1 MVVPLQEAPE
11 ALQRPSNLD
20 ASMIRVFSHYISIR
34 TMLLMMIEGVL
45 LLAASLAGI
54 AIRFSPAALNSGT
67 LLTPEALLFTFF
79 MIVVMAALGLYQT
92 DASEAFVSILNRT
105 IIAFAAGSAL
115 MSVVF
120 YLFPEAYIGRGVFA
134 CTAAIAFASVLVV
147 RLAFFRWTAFGILKK
162 RVLILGA
169 GEQARAVLELVSRD
183 GREHSIEVVGVHPL
197 TTADAVVTSARILPI
212 TMSVSEAAHQFG
224 AHEIII
230 AMREQRGGALPV
242 SQLLDCKLRGVQI
255 TDLQSFF
262 ERELG
267 QIRLDSLKA
276 SWLVFGE
283 GCRQGLLRETVKR
296 LFDVLA
302 SSLLLICTLPVMIV
316 TAIVIKLHDGGPIFY
331 GQDRVGQGGRV
342 FEILKFRSMRSDAER
357 DGKPKWA
364 KSNDDRI
371 TPIGRFIRRT
381 RIDEL
386 PQIINVLRGEMS
398 FVGPRPERPYFV
410 RQLVQDIPFYAARHS
425 VKPGITGWAQV
436 RYPYGA
442 SLDDASQK
450 LQYDLY
456 YVKNHSLFLD
466 LLILVETV
474 EVVLWGKGAR

>member
-1 MVVPLQEAPE
+1 
-11 ALQRPSNLD
+11 
-20 ASMIRVFSHYISIR
+20 MIRVFSHYISIR
-34 TMLLMMIEGVL
+34 TVL
-45 LLAASLAGI
+45 LLLIEGLLLIAASVAGV
-54 AIRFSPAALNSGT
+54 AIRLPTVPFRVEALFM
-67 LLTPEALLFTFF
+67 PEAVLFAFF
-79 MIVVMAALGLYQT
+79 MIVVMAALGLYQ
-92 DASEAFVSILNRT
+92 DDRPESFVAILNRT

-120 YLFPEAYIGRGVFA
+120 YLFPNTYIGRGVFA
-134 CTAAIAFASVLVV
+134 YTATFAFGAILIV
-147 RLAFFRWTAFGILKK
+147 RTVFFQWTAFGLIRKK
-162 RVLILGA
+162 VLILGA
-169 GEQARAVLELVSRD
+169 GEQARAILELVSRNGHRD
-183 GREHSIEVVGVHPL
+183 AIEVVGVHPL
-197 TTADAVVTSARILPI
+197 TTADVAVTGVNILPV

-224 AHEIII
+224 VHEIII

-267 QIRLDSLKA
+267 QVRLDSLKA

-283 GCRQGLLRETVKR
+283 GCRQGLVRETVKR
-296 LFDVLA
+296 LFDVIA
-302 SSLLLICTLPVMIV
+302 SGLLLLIALPVIIV
-316 TAIVIKLHDGGPIFY
+316 TALLIRIEGGGPIFY
-331 GQDRVGQGGRV
+331 RQERVGQGGRV
-342 FEILKFRSMRSDAER
+342 FEILKFRSMRNDAER
-357 DGKPKWA
+357 DGKPTWA
-364 KSNDDRI
+364 LSNDSRI
-371 TPIGRFIRRT
+371 TRIGRFIRRT

-398 FVGPRPERPYFV
+398 FVGPRPERPFFV
-410 RQLVQDIPFYAARHS
+410 RQLVQEIPFYAARHS

-442 SLDDASQK
+442 SLQDASQK
-450 LQYDLY
+450 LQFDLY

>member
-1 MVVPLQEAPE
+1 
-11 ALQRPSNLD
+11 
-20 ASMIRVFSHYISIR
+20 MIRVFSHYISIR
-34 TMLLMMIEGVL
+34 IVLLMLIESL
-45 LLAASLAGI
+45 LLFAASYAGVAVRLSPI
-54 AIRFSPAALNSGT
+54 PFSGEALFM
-67 LLTPEALLFTFF
+67 PEAILFAFF
-79 MIVVMAALGLYQT
+79 MIVVMAALGLYQ
-92 DASEAFVSILNRT
+92 DERPESFVAILNRT

-120 YLFPEAYIGRGVFA
+120 YLFPNTYIGRGVFA
-134 CTAAIAFASVLVV
+134 YTATFAFGAILIV
-147 RLAFFRWTAFGILKK
+147 RTVFFQWTAFGLIKK
-162 RVLILGA
+162 KILILGA
-169 GEQARAVLELVSRD
+169 GEQARAILDLVSSNKHRD
-183 GREHSIEVVGVHPL
+183 AIEVVGVHPL
-197 TTADAVVTSARILPI
+197 TTADVAVSNVNILPV
-212 TMSVSEAAHQFG
+212 TMSVSEAANQFG
-224 AHEIII
+224 VHEIII

-283 GCRQGLLRETVKR
+283 GCRQGLIRETVKR
-296 LFDVLA
+296 LFDVVA
-302 SSLLLICTLPVMIV
+302 SGLLLLFTLPVIVVTALLICLEG
-316 TAIVIKLHDGGPIFY
+316 GGPIFY
-331 GQDRVGQGGRV
+331 RQERVGQGGRV
-342 FEILKFRSMRSDAER
+342 FEILKFRSMRHDAER
-357 DGKPKWA
+357 DGKPKRA
-364 KSNDDRI
+364 ISNDNRV
-371 TPIGRFIRRT
+371 TRIGRFIRRT

-398 FVGPRPERPYFV
+398 FVGPRPERPFFV
-410 RQLVQDIPFYAARHS
+410 RQLVQEIPFYAARHS

-442 SLDDASQK
+442 SLQDASQK

>member
-1 MVVPLQEAPE
+1 
-11 ALQRPSNLD
+11 
-20 ASMIRVFSHYISIR
+20 MIRVFSHYISVRIV
-34 TMLLMMIEGVL
+34 LLMLIEGVL
-45 LLAASLAGI
+45 LLAASYAGFI
-54 AIRFSPAALNSGT
+54 VRFSPTMVESSAVF
-67 LLTPEALLFTFF
+67 TPEAILFAFF
-79 MIVVMAALGLYQT
+79 MLVVMAALGLYQ
-92 DASEAFVSILNRT
+92 DEHPESFVTILNRT

-120 YLFPEAYIGRGVFA
+120 YLFPGTYIGRGVFA
-134 CTAAIAFASVLVV
+134 YTATFAFGAIL
-147 RLAFFRWTAFGILKK
+147 LARTVFFRWTAFGLLKK

-169 GEQARAVLELVSRD
+169 GEQARDILELVSTN
-183 GREHSIEVVGVHPL
+183 GRRKSIEVVGVHPL
-197 TTADAVVTSARILPI
+197 TTGDVAVHHPRMLPV
-212 TMSVSEAAHQFG
+212 TMSVSEAAQQFG
-224 AHEIII
+224 VHEIII

-242 SQLLDCKLRGVQI
+242 SQLLDCKLRGVQV

-262 ERELG
+262 EREQG
-267 QIRLDSLKA
+267 RIRLDSLKA
-276 SWLVFGE
+276 SWLIFGE
-283 GCRQGLLRETVKR
+283 GCRQGLVRETVKR
-296 LFDVLA
+296 LFDVMA
-302 SSLLLICTLPVMIV
+302 SSLLLAVTLPVIV
-316 TAIVIKLHDGGPIFY
+316 LTALLIKLEDRGPVFY
-331 GQDRVGQGGRV
+331 RQERVGQGGRV
-342 FEILKFRSMRSDAER
+342 FDILKFRSMKSDAER

-371 TPIGRFIRRT
+371 TRIGRFIRRT

-398 FVGPRPERPYFV
+398 FVGPRPERPFFV
-410 RQLVQDIPFYAARHS
+410 RQLVQEIPFYAARHS

-456 YVKNHSLFLD
+456 YVKNHTLFLD

>member
-1 MVVPLQEAPE
+1 V
-11 ALQRPSNLD
+11 
-20 ASMIRVFSHYISIR
+20 
-34 TMLLMMIEGVL
+34 
-45 LLAASLAGI
+45 
-54 AIRFSPAALNSGT
+54 
-67 LLTPEALLFTFF
+67 
-79 MIVVMAALGLYQT
+79 
-92 DASEAFVSILNRT
+92 
-105 IIAFAAGSAL
+105 
-115 MSVVF
+115 
-120 YLFPEAYIGRGVFA
+120 
-134 CTAAIAFASVLVV
+134 
-147 RLAFFRWTAFGILKK
+147 FFRWTAFGVLKK

-169 GEQARAVLELVSRD
+169 GEQARGVLELVSRNGHRD
-183 GREHSIEVVGVHPL
+183 SIDVIGVHPL
-197 TTADAVVTSARILPI
+197 TTAEVAVSGVRILPI
-212 TMSVSEAAHQFG
+212 TMSVSEAAHQYG

-242 SQLLDCKLRGVQI
+242 SQLLECKLRGVQI
-255 TDLQSFF
+255 TDLQTFF

-283 GCRQGLLRETVKR
+283 GCQQGLLRETVKR

-302 SSLLLICTLPVMIV
+302 SATLLLLTLPVIAL
-316 TAIVIKLHDGGPIFY
+316 TALLIHLEDRGPIFY
-331 GQDRVGQGGRV
+331 RQERVGQGGRV
-342 FEILKFRSMRSDAER
+342 FEILKFRSMRNDAER

-364 KSNDDRI
+364 QSNDQRI
-371 TPIGRFIRRT
+371 TRIGRFIRRT

-386 PQIINVLRGEMS
+386 PQAINVLRGEMS
-398 FVGPRPERPYFV
+398 FVGPRPERPFFV

-456 YVKNHSLFLD
+456 YVKNHTLFLD
-466 LLILVETV
+466 LLIIVETV

>member
-1 MVVPLQEAPE
+1 
-11 ALQRPSNLD
+11 
-20 ASMIRVFSHYISIR
+20 MIRVFSHYISIR
-34 TMLLMMIEGVL
+34 IVLLMLIESVL
-45 LLAASLAGI
+45 LLAASFAGV
-54 AIRFSPAALNSGT
+54 AMRFSPAAFGSEAQFM
-67 LLTPEALLFTFF
+67 PEAILFTFF
-79 MIVVMAALGLYQT
+79 MIVMMAALGLYQ
-92 DASEAFVSILNRT
+92 DERPESFVSILNRT

-120 YLFPEAYIGRGVFA
+120 YLFPNTYIGRGVFA
-134 CTAAIAFASVLVV
+134 YTATFAFGAILIV
-147 RLAFFRWTAFGILKK
+147 RTVFFRWTAFGLIKK
-162 RVLILGA
+162 KVLILGA
-169 GEQARAVLELVSRD
+169 GEQARAVLELVSRNGHRD
-183 GREHSIEVVGVHPL
+183 AIDVVGVHPL
-197 TTADAVVTSARILPI
+197 TTADVAVSGVNILPI
-212 TMSVSEAAHQFG
+212 TMSVSEAANQFG
-224 AHEIII
+224 VHEIII

-283 GCRQGLLRETVKR
+283 GCRQGLIRETVKR
-296 LFDVLA
+296 LFDVIA
-302 SSLLLICTLPVMIV
+302 SSLLLLFTLPVIV
-316 TAIVIKLHDGGPIFY
+316 LTALLIRVEGGGPIFY
-331 GQDRVGQGGRV
+331 RQERVGQGGRV
-342 FEILKFRSMRSDAER
+342 FEILKFRSMRNDAER

-364 KSNDDRI
+364 TSNDGRI
-371 TPIGRFIRRT
+371 TRIGRLIRRT

-398 FVGPRPERPYFV
+398 FVGPRPERPFFV
-410 RQLVQDIPFYAARHS
+410 RQLVQEVPFYAARHS

-442 SLDDASQK
+442 SLQDASQK

-456 YVKNHSLFLD
+456 YVKNHTLFLD

>member
-1 MVVPLQEAPE
+1 
-11 ALQRPSNLD
+11 
-20 ASMIRVFSHYISIR
+20 MIRVFSHYISIR
-34 TMLLMMIEGVL
+34 TVLLMLIEGVL

-54 AIRFSPAALNSGT
+54 AIRFSPSALNGGT

-92 DASEAFVSILNRT
+92 DHAESFVSILNRT

-120 YLFPEAYIGRGVFA
+120 YAFPEAYIGRGVFA
-134 CTAAIAFASVLVV
+134 YTAAIAFAAVLVV

-169 GEQARAVLELVSRD
+169 GEQARAVLELVSSN
-183 GREHSIEVVGVHPL
+183 GRKQSIEVVGVHPL
-197 TTADAVVTSARILPI
+197 TTADVLVTSARILPI

-302 SSLLLICTLPVMIV
+302 SGLLLICTLPVMVV

>member
-1 MVVPLQEAPE
+1 V
-11 ALQRPSNLD
+11 
-20 ASMIRVFSHYISIR
+20 
-34 TMLLMMIEGVL
+34 GV
-45 LLAASLAGI
+45 
-54 AIRFSPAALNSGT
+54 AIRFAPIQFSAVVLFS
-67 LLTPEALLFTFF
+67 PEALLFAFF
-79 MIVVMAALGLYQT
+79 MLIVMAALGLYQN
-92 DASEAFVSILNRT
+92 EAPESFVSILNRT

-120 YLFPEAYIGRGVFA
+120 YLFPTMYVGRGVFA
-134 CTAAIAFASVLVV
+134 YTATISFCLLLIV
-147 RLAFFRWTAFGILKK
+147 RTVFFRWTAFGVLKK
-162 RVLILGA
+162 RVMILGA
-169 GEQARAVLELVSRD
+169 GEQAAGILDLVSRP
-183 GREHSIEVVGVHPL
+183 GRKEGIDVVGIHPL
-197 TTADAVVTSARILPI
+197 STADVVVKSTRILPV
-212 TMSVSEAAHQFG
+212 TMTVSEAANQLG
-224 AHEIII
+224 VHEIII

-242 SQLLDCKLRGVQI
+242 SQLLDCKLRGIQV
-255 TDLQSFF
+255 TDLQTFF

-267 QIRLDSLKA
+267 QIRLDTLKA

-302 SSLLLICTLPVMIV
+302 SGSLLIVTLPVMALAAL
-316 TAIVIKLHDGGPIFY
+316 AIRLEDKGPIFY
-331 GQDRVGQGGRV
+331 RQERVGQGGRV
-342 FEILKFRSMRSDAER
+342 FDILKFRSMRTDSER

-364 KSNDDRI
+364 SGNDNRV
-371 TPIGRFIRRT
+371 TRTGRFIRRT

-386 PQIINVLRGEMS
+386 PQILNVLRGEMS
-398 FVGPRPERPYFV
+398 FVGPRPERPFFV

-442 SLDDASQK
+442 SLEDASQK

>member
-1 MVVPLQEAPE
+1 
-11 ALQRPSNLD
+11 
-20 ASMIRVFSHYISIR
+20 MIRVFSHYISIR
-34 TMLLMMIEGVL
+34 TVLLMLIEGTL
-45 LLAASLAGI
+45 LLAASFAGV
-54 AIRFSPAALNSGT
+54 AVRLSPAAFSAET
-67 LLTPEALLFTFF
+67 LFMPESILFAFF
-79 MIVVMAALGLYQT
+79 MIVVMAALGLYQ
-92 DASEAFVSILNRT
+92 DERPESFVVILNRT

-120 YLFPEAYIGRGVFA
+120 YLFPNTYIGRGVFA
-134 CTAAIAFASVLVV
+134 YTATFAFGAILLV
-147 RLAFFRWTAFGILKK
+147 RTAFFRWTAFGLIKK
-162 RVLILGA
+162 KVLILGA
-169 GEQARAVLELVSRD
+169 GEQARAILELVSRN
-183 GREHSIEVVGVHPL
+183 GRRDSIEVVGVHPL
-197 TTADAVVTSARILPI
+197 TTADVAVSGVNILPI
-212 TMSVSEAAHQFG
+212 TMSVSEAANQFG
-224 AHEIII
+224 VHEIII

-283 GCRQGLLRETVKR
+283 GCRQGLIRETVKR
-296 LFDVLA
+296 LFDVIA
-302 SSLLLICTLPVMIV
+302 SSLLLLFALPVIII
-316 TAIVIKLHDGGPIFY
+316 TALLIRLEGGGPIFY
-331 GQDRVGQGGRV
+331 RQERVGQGGRV
-342 FEILKFRSMRSDAER
+342 FEILKFRSMRNDAER

-364 KSNDDRI
+364 ISNDVRI
-371 TPIGRFIRRT
+371 TRIGRFIRRT

-386 PQIINVLRGEMS
+386 PQIINVLSGEMS
-398 FVGPRPERPYFV
+398 FVGPRPERPFFV
-410 RQLVQDIPFYAARHS
+410 RQLVQEIPFYAARHS

-442 SLDDASQK
+442 SLQDASQK

>member
-1 MVVPLQEAPE
+1 
-11 ALQRPSNLD
+11 
-20 ASMIRVFSHYISIR
+20 MIRVFSHYISIR
-34 TMLLMMIEGVL
+34 ILLLMLIEGAL
-45 LLAASLAGI
+45 LLGASLAGI
-54 AIRFSPAALNSGT
+54 AIRFSPSALNGAT
-67 LLTPEALLFTFF
+67 LFTPEALLFTFF
-79 MIVVMAALGLYQT
+79 MIVVMAALGLYQNEHPE
-92 DASEAFVSILNRT
+92 SFISILNRT
-105 IIAFAAGSAL
+105 IIAFGAGSAL

-120 YLFPEAYIGRGVFA
+120 YLFPDTYIGRGVFA
-134 CTAAIAFASVLVV
+134 YTAMIAFGSLLAV
-147 RLAFFRWTAFGILKK
+147 RLAFFRWTAFGVLKK
-162 RVLILGA
+162 RILILGA
-169 GEQARAVLELVSRD
+169 GEQAKAILELVS
-183 GREHSIEVVGVHPL
+183 GNGHKQSIEVIGVHPL
-197 TTADAVVTSARILPI
+197 TTADVAVSGVRILPI

-302 SSLLLICTLPVMIV
+302 SSILLACTLPVMVV

-466 LLILVETV
+466 LLILFETV

>member
-1 MVVPLQEAPE
+1 
-11 ALQRPSNLD
+11 
-20 ASMIRVFSHYISIR
+20 MIRVFSHYISIR
-34 TMLLMMIEGVL
+34 IVLLIAIEAVL
-45 LLAASLAGI
+45 LLAAGLAGV
-54 AIRFSPAALNSGT
+54 ALRFPAPNLGAT
-67 LLTPEALLFTFF
+67 TVFTPEAFLFAFF
-79 MIVVMAALGLYQT
+79 MIVVMAALGLYQNERPE
-92 DASEAFVSILNRT
+92 SFVTILNRT

-120 YLFPEAYIGRGVFA
+120 YLFPDTYIGRGVFA
-134 CTAAIAFASVLVV
+134 YTATLSFCAI
-147 RLAFFRWTAFGILKK
+147 LAARTVFFQWTAFGILKK

-169 GEQARAVLELVSRD
+169 GEQARAILDLVGDRT
-183 GREHSIEVVGVHPL
+183 HKQSIEVVGVHPL
-197 TTADAVVTSARILPI
+197 TTAEVAVSAVNVLPV

-224 AHEIII
+224 VHEIII

-283 GCRQGLLRETVKR
+283 GFRQGLVRETIKR

-302 SSLLLICTLPVMIV
+302 SSLLLLFTLPVIAV
-316 TAIVIKLHDGGPIFY
+316 TALLIKLQDGGPIFY
-331 GQDRVGQGGRV
+331 RQERVGQGGRV

-371 TPIGRFIRRT
+371 TPVGRFIRRT

-398 FVGPRPERPYFV
+398 FVGPRPERPFFV
-410 RQLVQDIPFYAARHS
+410 RQLIQDIPFYAARHS

-442 SLDDASQK
+442 SLDDASKK
-450 LQYDLY
+450 LQFDLY
-456 YVKNHSLFLD
+456 YVKNHTLFLD

>member
-1 MVVPLQEAPE
+1 
-11 ALQRPSNLD
+11 
-20 ASMIRVFSHYISIR
+20 MIRVFSHYISIR
-34 TMLLMMIEGVL
+34 IVLLVLVEAGL
-45 LLAASLAGI
+45 LLAAGVAGLALRFPSENVVFA
-54 AIRFSPAALNSGT
+54 AIFW
-67 LLTPEALLFTFF
+67 PELYLFAFF
-79 MIVVMAALGLYQT
+79 MIVVMAALGLYQ
-92 DASEAFVSILNRT
+92 DEHPESFVTVLNRT

-120 YLFPEAYIGRGVFA
+120 YLFPQTYIGRGVFA
-134 CTAAIAFASVLVV
+134 YTAAIAFTAILAARTVFFQWAGFGVL
-147 RLAFFRWTAFGILKK
+147 RK

-169 GEQARAVLELVSRD
+169 GEQAKSVLELYARRGHRQSVD
-183 GREHSIEVVGVHPL
+183 VVGVHPL
-197 TTADAVVTSARILPI
+197 TAAEVAVSSVNILPV

-224 AHEIII
+224 VHEIVI

-283 GCRQGLLRETVKR
+283 GCRQGLVRETVKR
-296 LFDVLA
+296 LFDVFA
-302 SSLLLICTLPVMIV
+302 SGLLLLGTLPVIAV
-316 TAIVIKLHDGGPIFY
+316 TALLIKLQDGGPIFY
-331 GQDRVGQGGRV
+331 RQERVGQGGRV

-371 TPIGRFIRRT
+371 TAVGRFIRRT

-398 FVGPRPERPYFV
+398 FVGPRPERPFFV

-442 SLDDASQK
+442 SLDDASKK

-456 YVKNHSLFLD
+456 YVKNHTLFLD

>member
-1 MVVPLQEAPE
+1 
-11 ALQRPSNLD
+11 
-20 ASMIRVFSHYISIR
+20 MIRVFSHYISVRI
-34 TMLLMMIEGVL
+34 MLLMLIEGVL
-45 LLAASLAGI
+45 LMAASVAGVV
-54 AIRFSPAALNSGT
+54 IRFAPAPLPGAAM
-67 LLTPEALLFTFF
+67 LTPEAVLFTFF
-79 MIVVMAALGLYQT
+79 MIVVMAALGLYQ
-92 DASEAFVSILNRT
+92 DEHPESFVSILNRT

-120 YLFPEAYIGRGVFA
+120 YLFPDTYIGRGVFA
-134 CTAAIAFASVLVV
+134 YTASIAFCSLLIV
-147 RLAFFRWTAFGILKK
+147 RTMFFRWTAFGVLKK

-169 GEQARAVLELVSRD
+169 GEQARGILELVSRN
-183 GREHSIEVVGVHPL
+183 GRRDAIDVVGVHPL
-197 TTADAVVTSARILPI
+197 TTADVAVTGARILPV

-224 AHEIII
+224 VHEIII

-302 SSLLLICTLPVMIV
+302 SGLLLLFTLPVI
-316 TAIVIKLHDGGPIFY
+316 ALAALLIRLEDSGPIFY
-331 GQDRVGQGGRV
+331 RQERVGQGGRV
-342 FEILKFRSMRSDAER
+342 FDILKFRSMRNDAER
-357 DGKPKWA
+357 DGRPKWA

-371 TPIGRFIRRT
+371 TRIGRFIRRT

-386 PQIINVLRGEMS
+386 PQVINVLRGEMS

>member
-1 MVVPLQEAPE
+1 
-11 ALQRPSNLD
+11 
-20 ASMIRVFSHYISIR
+20 MIRVFSHYISIR
-34 TMLLMMIEGVL
+34 TVLLMLIEGIL

-54 AIRFSPAALNSGT
+54 AIRLSPAALNSAT

-92 DASEAFVSILNRT
+92 DHSESFVSILNRT

-134 CTAAIAFASVLVV
+134 YTAAIAFSSVLVV
-147 RLAFFRWTAFGILKK
+147 RLAFFRWTAFGVLKK

-169 GEQARAVLELVSRD
+169 GEQAKAVLGVVQSN
-183 GREHSIEVVGVHPL
+183 GRKQSIDVVGVHPL
-197 TTADAVVTSARILPI
+197 TTADVIVTTARILPI

-302 SSLLLICTLPVMIV
+302 SGLLLLCTLPVMVV

>member
-1 MVVPLQEAPE
+1 
-11 ALQRPSNLD
+11 
-20 ASMIRVFSHYISIR
+20 MIRVFSHYISIR
-34 TMLLMMIEGVL
+34 ILLLMLIEGAL
-45 LLAASLAGI
+45 LLAASFAGV
-54 AIRFSPAALNSGT
+54 AMRFSPAPLSAESLFV
-67 LLTPEALLFTFF
+67 PESILFAFF
-79 MIVVMAALGLYQT
+79 MIVVMAALGLYQ
-92 DASEAFVSILNRT
+92 DERPESFVAILNRT

-120 YLFPEAYIGRGVFA
+120 YLFPNTYIGRGVFA
-134 CTAAIAFASVLVV
+134 YTATFAFGAILIV
-147 RLAFFRWTAFGILKK
+147 RTVFFQWTAFGLIKK
-162 RVLILGA
+162 KVLILGA
-169 GEQARAVLELVSRD
+169 GEQARAILELVSRNRHRD
-183 GREHSIEVVGVHPL
+183 EIEVVGVHPL
-197 TTADAVVTSARILPI
+197 TTADVAVSGVNILPI
-212 TMSVSEAAHQFG
+212 TMSVSEAANLFG
-224 AHEIII
+224 VHEIII

-283 GCRQGLLRETVKR
+283 GCRQGLIRETVKR
-296 LFDVLA
+296 LFDVIA
-302 SSLLLICTLPVMIV
+302 SGLLLMVALPVIII
-316 TAIVIKLHDGGPIFY
+316 TALLIRLEGGGPIFY
-331 GQDRVGQGGRV
+331 RQERVGQGGRV
-342 FEILKFRSMRSDAER
+342 FEILKFRSMRNDAER

-364 KSNDDRI
+364 ISNDNRVTRI
-371 TPIGRFIRRT
+371 GNFIRRT

-398 FVGPRPERPYFV
+398 FVGPRPERPFFV
-410 RQLVQDIPFYAARHS
+410 RQLVQEIPFYAARHS

-442 SLDDASQK
+442 SLQDASQK

-456 YVKNHSLFLD
+456 YVKNHTLFLD

>member
-1 MVVPLQEAPE
+1 
-11 ALQRPSNLD
+11 
-20 ASMIRVFSHYISIR
+20 MIRVFSHYISIR
-34 TMLLMMIEGVL
+34 TVL
-45 LLAASLAGI
+45 LLLIEGLLLIAASVAGV
-54 AIRFSPAALNSGT
+54 AIRLPTVPFRVEALFM
-67 LLTPEALLFTFF
+67 PEAVLFAFF
-79 MIVVMAALGLYQT
+79 MIVVMAALGLYQ
-92 DASEAFVSILNRT
+92 DDRPESFVAILNRT

-120 YLFPEAYIGRGVFA
+120 YLFPNTYIGRGVFA
-134 CTAAIAFASVLVV
+134 YTATFAFGAILIV
-147 RLAFFRWTAFGILKK
+147 RTVFFQWTAFGLIRKK
-162 RVLILGA
+162 VLILGA
-169 GEQARAVLELVSRD
+169 GEQARAILELVSRNGHRD
-183 GREHSIEVVGVHPL
+183 AIEVVGVHPL
-197 TTADAVVTSARILPI
+197 TTADVAVTGVNILPI

-224 AHEIII
+224 VHEIII

-242 SQLLDCKLRGVQI
+242 SQLLDCKLRGVQV

-267 QIRLDSLKA
+267 QVRLDSLKA

-283 GCRQGLLRETVKR
+283 GCRQGLVRETVKR
-296 LFDVLA
+296 LFDVIA
-302 SSLLLICTLPVMIV
+302 SGLLLLIALPVIIV
-316 TAIVIKLHDGGPIFY
+316 TALLIRVEGGGPIFY
-331 GQDRVGQGGRV
+331 RQERVGQGGRV
-342 FEILKFRSMRSDAER
+342 FEILKFRSMRNDAER
-357 DGKPKWA
+357 DGKPTWA
-364 KSNDDRI
+364 ISNDSRI
-371 TPIGRFIRRT
+371 TRIGRFIRRT

-398 FVGPRPERPYFV
+398 FVGPRPERPFFV
-410 RQLVQDIPFYAARHS
+410 RQLVQEIPFYAARHS

-442 SLDDASQK
+442 SLQDASQK
-450 LQYDLY
+450 LQFDLY

>member
-1 MVVPLQEAPE
+1 
-11 ALQRPSNLD
+11 
-20 ASMIRVFSHYISIR
+20 MIRVFSHYISIR
-34 TMLLMMIEGVL
+34 IVLLMLIEGVL
-45 LLAASLAGI
+45 LLAASFAGV
-54 AIRFSPAALNSGT
+54 AVRFFPASVSADALF
-67 LLTPEALLFTFF
+67 TPEAVLFAFF
-79 MIVVMAALGLYQT
+79 MIVVMAALGLYQ
-92 DASEAFVSILNRT
+92 DERPESFVAILNRT
-105 IIAFAAGSAL
+105 IIAFAAGSSL

-120 YLFPEAYIGRGVFA
+120 YLFPNTYIGRGVFA
-134 CTAAIAFASVLVV
+134 YTAAFAFGAILIV
-147 RLAFFRWTAFGILKK
+147 RTVFFQWTAFGIIKK
-162 RVLILGA
+162 KVLILGA
-169 GEQARAVLELVSRD
+169 GEQARAVLELVSRN
-183 GREHSIEVVGVHPL
+183 GHRNAIEVIGVHPL
-197 TTADAVVTSARILPI
+197 TTADVAVSGVNILPI
-212 TMSVSEAAHQFG
+212 TMSVSEAANQFG
-224 AHEIII
+224 VHEIII

-283 GCRQGLLRETVKR
+283 GCRQGLIRETVKR
-296 LFDVLA
+296 LFDVIA
-302 SSLLLICTLPVMIV
+302 SSLLLLFALPVIIL
-316 TAIVIKLHDGGPIFY
+316 TALLIRLEGGGPLFY
-331 GQDRVGQGGRV
+331 RQERVGQGGRV
-342 FEILKFRSMRSDAER
+342 FEILKFRSMRNDAER

-364 KSNDDRI
+364 ISNDDRV
-371 TPIGRFIRRT
+371 TRIGRFIRRT

-398 FVGPRPERPYFV
+398 FVGPRPERPFFV
-410 RQLVQDIPFYAARHS
+410 RQLVQEIPFYAARHS

-442 SLDDASQK
+442 SLQDASQK